1 MEPEEIIDKIT
12 LDSYYLTDEDL
23 ERIDKFIEREV
34 ERILNILNEE
44 DIF

>member
-23 ERIDKFIEREV
+23 KRIDEFIEREV

>member
-12 LDSYYLTDEDL
+12 LDIYYLTEEDFQ
-23 ERIDKFIEREV
+23 RIEKFIERET
-34 ERILNILNEE
+34 ERILNILNED